1 MSQHYQE
8 RSGSELTVGDEIK
21 MNAEVKEAEVT
32 VSVQHRQVHKFG
44 GSSLADPVC
53 YRRVAA
59 IVEQQGNGSE
69 LIVVSA
75 AGKTTNRLIQLV
87 ELAEAGDEAA
97 GEALNALRAYQQGLI
112 DGLLEGDLHQSLTT
126 QLNGDLGSL
135 GQILEGQFDRFE
147 RNGLLAFGEVWSA
160 RLLAALLTSRGEPAI
175 WLDARSFLRAE
186 DGALVKVD
194 EALSS
199 ELLKARLAEHSGRV
213 VVTGFIAADMEG
225 RSLLLGRN
233 GSDYSASL
241 LALLADGDSTTIWSD
256 VAGVYS
262 ADPRRVKEA
271 RLLERLSLAEANELA
286 RLGSSVLHSRTLQP
300 VADSRQRLTLRCS
313 YNPDEGCT
321 HILRRAPRSNGAR
334 IVSSVDQI
342 ALIELKVLP
351 QGDFEQAV
359 KSIEAHLARYRLSPL
374 TLQRQPDRRVL
385 RLAYTLEVAVG
396 AYDLLRDFQLQG
408 GFTGLIQKEGYSL
421 VALVGSGVTDNA
433 EQCHRFYQ
441 LLADQ
446 PQEFVQVAKD
456 GLSLVAVLRQVVLE
470 PLMIALHSA
479 LFSRPARVGL
489 VLFGKGN
496 IGSQWLNLYGREKAR
511 LERELNVALTLYGV
525 FNSQGGLL
533 DEEGL
538 DLIKVQKHFEPSPLI
553 WPELLTQLEQHGF
566 DSLIALD
573 LTASETVSRYYPDF
587 AQLGCHII
595 AANKFAGAAES
606 EFYQRIKQS
615 CRDHQ
620 VQWRYNATVGAG
632 LPIQSSIQMLRQSGD
647 RIQGVSGIFSG
658 TLSWLFQQYDGSRP
672 FSELVDDAWQQGL
685 TEPDPRED
693 LSGQDVRRKLLI
705 LAREA
710 GFELDSADIEL
721 ENLVPA
727 ALRKLSVEEFMD
739 RLGELDGPLQTA
751 FEGARRV
758 GKVLRFVARF
768 EQGGK
773 ARVGLET
780 LEPHHPFANLLPCD
794 NVFAIESDSYRTN
807 PLVIQGPGA
816 GREVTAGAIQYD
828 LWQICAEL

>member
-1 MSQHYQE
+1 MSVIAQA
-8 RSGSELTVGDEIK
+8 GAKG
-21 MNAEVKEAEVT
+21 
-32 VSVQHRQVHKFG
+32 RQLHKFG
-44 GSSLADPVC
+44 GSSLADAKC
-53 YRRVAA
+53 YLRVAGIMTEYSQA
-59 IVEQQGNGSE
+59 GDMM
-69 LIVVSA
+69 VVSA
-75 AGKTTNRLIQLV
+75 AGSTTNQLISWLKLSQTDRLSAHQVQQSLRRYHM
-87 ELAEAGDEAA
+87 ELIASLLSAEAADT
-97 GEALNALRAYQQGLI
+97 LI
-112 DGLLEGDLHQSLTT
+112 ASFIHDLERLAGLLDSGVTDAVYAEVVGH
-126 QLNGDLGSL
+126 
-135 GQILEGQFDRFE
+135 
-147 RNGLLAFGEVWSA
+147 GEVWSA
-160 RLLAALLTSRGEPAI
+160 RLMAAVLNQLGLEAA

-186 DGALVKVD
+186 RAAQPQVD
-194 EALSS
+194 EGLSYP
-199 ELLKARLAEHSGRV
+199 LLQQLMAQHPNKRL
-213 VVTGFIAADMEG
+213 VVTGFISRNSAGETV
-225 RSLLLGRN
+225 LLGRN
-233 GSDYSASL
+233 GSDYSATQIGA
-241 LALLADGDSTTIWSD
+241 LAGASRVTIWSD

-321 HILRRAPRSNGAR
+321 HILRRAPRSGGAR

-351 QGDFEQAV
+351 QTDFEQTVAA
-359 KSIEAHLARYRLSPL
+359 IEAHLARHRLHPL

-385 RLAYTLEVAVG
+385 RLAYTLEVAEG
-396 AYDLLRDFQLQG
+396 AFEILRDFQLQG
-408 GFTGLIQKEGYSL
+408 SFTGLIQKEGFSL
-421 VALVGSGVTDNA
+421 VALVGAGVTDNA

-446 PQEFVQVAKD
+446 PLEFVQVARD
-456 GLSLVAVLRQVVLE
+456 GLSLVAVVRQVVLE
-470 PLMIALHSA
+470 PLLIALHSA
-479 LFSRPARVGL
+479 LFSRPTRVGL
-489 VLFGKGN
+489 VVFGKGN
-496 IGSQWLNLYGREKAR
+496 IGGHWLALYAREKAR
-511 LERELNVALTLYGV
+511 LEHELNMALTLYGV
-525 FNSQGGLL
+525 FSSEGGLL

-538 DLIKVQKHFEPSPLI
+538 DPLKVRDNFNPKPLI
-553 WPELLTQLEQHGF
+553 WPELLSQLEQHGF

-573 LTASETVSRYYPDF
+573 MTASETVSRYYPDF

-595 AANKFAGAAES
+595 AANKFAGAADS

-658 TLSWLFQQYDGSRP
+658 TLSWLFQQYDGTRP
-672 FSELVDDAWQQGL
+672 FSELVDEAWQHGL

-721 ENLVPA
+721 ENLVPVS
-727 ALRKLSVEEFMD
+727 LRKVSTDQFMD
-739 RLGELDGPLQTA
+739 RLKELDDPIQTA

-758 GKVLRFVARF
+758 GKVLRYVARF
-768 EQGGK
+768 EHDGK
-773 ARVGLET
+773 ARVGLEA

-794 NVFAIESDSYRTN
+794 NIFAIESDSYRTN

-816 GREVTAGAIQYD
+816 GREVTAAAIQYD
-828 LWQICAEL
+828 LWQICASL